1 MGGLVINTDAEV
13 QTEDGKT
20 IEGLY
25 AAGEVTGGIHGKNRL
40 GSVAMADITVYGRI
54 AGENAAKHAGK

>member
-13 QTEDGKT
+13 QTEDGQT

-25 AAGEVTGGIHGKNRL
+25 AAGEVTGGIHGKNSL
-40 GSVAMADITVYGRI
+40 VSGSFPSGK
-54 AGENAAKHAGK
+54 AGVSVL